1 MNKMFG
7 KRMKNDKE
15 SLKSEKMMTIIITLV
30 KDKNMKEIL
39 QQ

>member
-1 MNKMFG
+1 
-7 KRMKNDKE
+7 MKNDKE
-15 SLKSEKMMTIIITLV
+15 SLKSEKMKTIITLV

>member
-15 SLKSEKMMTIIITLV
+15 SLKSEKMMTIITLV

>member
-1 MNKMFG
+1 MNKMYG

-15 SLKSEKMMTIIITLV
+15 SLKSEKMMTIITLV

>member
-1 MNKMFG
+1 
-7 KRMKNDKE
+7 MKNDKE
-15 SLKSEKMMTIIITLV
+15 SLKSEKMMTIITLV

>member
-1 MNKMFG
+1 MNKMYG

-15 SLKSEKMMTIIITLV
+15 SLKSEKMMTIITLAE
-30 KDKNMKEIL
+30 DKNMKEIL